1 MKEDTRNRRIRI
13 LIVSNTP
20 WDDSNSFG
28 SSFSN
33 IFGGNDRYDIANIY
47 CSFGFPDTKVAKCFF
62 QITYHSILKKVIG
75 RIPSSGKKIE
85 VSEKDEKKIATLS
98 TPSELTFAKRR
109 RWQILFWIQDLIWFT
124 GAWKSHELDQFIDGF
139 KPDLIFQPVY
149 YVPHPNR
156 IGVYASVRSGA
167 PMVGYT
173 SDDCYSLR
181 QYSWSPLFWIDRL
194 IKRRLFKKVV
204 DRCKTLYVITET
216 QRLEYDKY
224 FGIGKCK
231 ILFKGGD
238 FSGNEPQLTE
248 HNPLRFLYTGN
259 LGTGRAET
267 LASIAK
273 AIHSWNMNGAIKAT
287 LDIYSAT
294 QLTPSQLSSLN
305 IGETS
310 RFHGSVSSS
319 EVARLQSDSDV
330 LIHVETFDKRSR
342 YKSRLSLSTKIVD
355 YMHAAKPIVS
365 VGWAE
370 TGGLEYLAQNNA
382 TLAITNPEK
391 IHSEV
396 IRIIEDKD
404 LRQRLAH
411 NAWQLGVKNHKC
423 EYIRS
428 GLYHDLSQVLNSV

>member
-47 CSFGFPDTKVAKCFF
+47 CSFGSSNTKVAKYFF

-109 RWQILFWIQDLIWFT
+109 RWQILFWIQDLIWST
-124 GAWKSHELDQFIDGF
+124 GAWKSHELDQFIDEF
-139 KPDLIFQPVY
+139 QPDLVFQPIY

-156 IGVYASVRSGA
+156 IGVYASCRAKV

-173 SDDCYSLR
+173 SDDNYSLR

-194 IKRRLFKKVV
+194 IKRRLFRKVV
-204 DRCKTLYVITET
+204 DRCKILYVITEP
-216 QRLEYDKY
+216 QRREYDKY
-224 FGIGKCK
+224 FGRGKCK
-231 ILFKGGD
+231 ILYKGGD
-238 FSGNEPQLTE
+238 FSGEEPLLAE

-259 LGTGRAET
+259 LGTGRAKT

-411 NAWQLGVKNHKC
+411 NAWQLGVKNHKF

-428 GLYHDLSQVLNSV
+428 GLYHDLSQVLNNI